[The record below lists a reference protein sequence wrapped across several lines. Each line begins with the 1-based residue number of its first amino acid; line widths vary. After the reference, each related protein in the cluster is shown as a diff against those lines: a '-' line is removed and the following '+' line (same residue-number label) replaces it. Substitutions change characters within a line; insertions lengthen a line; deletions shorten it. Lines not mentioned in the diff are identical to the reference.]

1 MTIRHYSR
9 NDIMDLDSS
18 FSALSV
24 DNGTL
29 KVNHFAAVICENHT
43 EFVITIYPN
52 YINLFITQF
61 GKIGNLYQV
70 RIEQPENGI
79 NAAEPVYDISPL
91 LGSDNLEAEIAARY
105 ITERLKIRKPLLL
118 SLSLKSFS
126 KNTLDALVEA
136 IRGSPK

>member
-1 MTIRHYSR
+1 MTIQKYNC

-29 KVNHFAAVICENHT
+29 KVNHFAALICENHT
-43 EFVITIYPN
+43 EFVITTYPN

-70 RIEQPENGI
+70 KIEQPESGF

-105 ITERLKIRKPLLL
+105 LTEKLKIRKPLLL
-118 SLSLKSFS
+118 SLSLKHFG
-126 KNTLDALVEA
+126 KDTLDALVAA
-136 IRGSPK
+136 IHGSK